1 MSAMLT
7 TVGDVAAAAKKVW
20 PDAVKIDVGLG
31 DKSAPPKKTY
41 RVRAI
46 AENGNV
52 LGQLDAAILNDL
64 RAQLEQRS
72 GERD

>member
-1 MSAMLT
+1 MLS
-7 TVGDVAAAAKKVW
+7 TVGDVAAAARRVW

-31 DKSAPPKKTY
+31 DKSPPPKKTY
-41 RVRAI
+41 RVLAI
-46 AENGNV
+46 AENGNI

-72 GERD
+72 VERD